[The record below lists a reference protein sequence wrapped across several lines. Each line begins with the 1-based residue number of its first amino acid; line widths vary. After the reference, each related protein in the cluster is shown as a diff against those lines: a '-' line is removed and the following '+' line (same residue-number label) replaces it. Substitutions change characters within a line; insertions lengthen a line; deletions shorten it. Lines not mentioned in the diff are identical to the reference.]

1 MSRAGAFLKRKFH
14 LDAVENI
21 KLRRFRN
28 AARYVF
34 GRNVSNQHSSTPP
47 NAHGVLSQP
56 DGTSQEGWEIVP
68 KKSLLQPL
76 KRVFKKAIGKRKD
89 EQPPNAKVPHSTGES
104 STVATPPAQSPVSNA
119 NRDEAAHKPP
129 HHATQSPLHTNHD
142 EATHEPP
149 PHAAHP
155 PSPSSKPPLRRAS
168 SLPEKQLTSKQPRK
182 PSKEY
187 SRTTR
192 SSLDSYFLS
201 SPTGSEFKRRWAE
214 YERLAVMMRGKDRSR
229 KRIPTDWVES
239 AERTYA
245 SRTLPPPPPPR
256 VLPIATLPRRS
267 EHKRAD
273 SAAAC
278 FATA

>member
-1 MSRAGAFLKRKFH
+1 MRAGAFFKKRFH

-28 AARYVF
+28 TVIYSF
-34 GRNVSNQHSSTPP
+34 GRNGSSQQSPAQPT
-47 NAHGVLSQP
+47 AHGGLAQP
-56 DGTSQEGWEIVP
+56 EHTPQEGREAAP

-76 KRVFKKAIGKRKD
+76 KRIWKKAAGKRKD
-89 EQPPNAKVPHSTGES
+89 DQPQNAKAPHSTGES
-104 STVATPPAQSPVSNA
+104 STVATPPAQPPASNA
-119 NRDEAAHKPP
+119 NRDEAAPEPP

-149 PHAAHP
+149 PHAAQP
-155 PSPSSKPPLRRAS
+155 PSPSSKLPLRRAS

-192 SSLDSYFLS
+192 SSLDSYFLA

-229 KRIPTDWVES
+229 KRIPTEWVQS
-239 AERTYA
+239 VERTYA

-278 FATA
+278 FATT